1 MILEKRQAGFAQCR
15 QRQNDL
21 VAFLNRFSGL

>member
-1 MILEKRQAGFAQCR
+1 MIGSMAGGMDAHGQAR
-15 QRQNDL
+15 HRL